1 MLTRIFDVLT
11 DRKPERLSEANGIV
25 RYRLGGGTSDADQ
38 ILHTLSMLVFEYGV
52 DPEIRRF
59 ATSLFVGCGHDDRSC
74 QFRAITDF
82 IADNVR
88 YVRDPL
94 GIEYVRSPTA
104 MIREYKEFGL
114 ANGDC
119 DDQVLF
125 TGAMLFSIGF
135 EVRPIGLNLVTR
147 EYYDHVALQVLRD
160 DGIFITFDPCRPS
173 DPFGEI
179 QPDFLAGEPAS
190 KFGV

>member
-1 MLTRIFDVLT
+1 MLARIFDALM
-11 DRKPERLSEANGIV
+11 DRAPVRLSEANGVV
-25 RYRLGGGTSDADQ
+25 RFRLGHGTSDADQ
-38 ILHTLSMLVFEYGV
+38 ILHTLSTLMFEYGV

-59 ATSLFVGCGHDDRSC
+59 TTSLFGACGHDDRSC
-74 QFRAITDF
+74 QFKAVTDF
-82 IADNVR
+82 VMDHVR

-94 GIEYVRSPTA
+94 AVEYVRSPNA
-104 MIREYKEFGL
+104 MLKEFKEFGM

-125 TGAMLFSIGF
+125 TGSMLFSVGF
-135 EVRPIGLNLVTR
+135 DVRPIGLNLYTR
-147 EYYDHVALQVLRD
+147 DYYDHVALQVMRD
-160 DGIFITFDPCRPS
+160 DGNWVSFDPCRPS

-179 QPDFLAGEPAS
+179 QDDFLAGEPAS